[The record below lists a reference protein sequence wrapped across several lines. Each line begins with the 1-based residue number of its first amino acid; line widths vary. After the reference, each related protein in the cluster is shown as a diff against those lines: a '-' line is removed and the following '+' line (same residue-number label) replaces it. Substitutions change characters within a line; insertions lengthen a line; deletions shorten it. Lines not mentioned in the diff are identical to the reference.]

1 MANQFTASYI
11 NNRFDRLVVVSIVLL
26 GVTALSTQL
35 VLMRELLSTFNGS
48 ELSIGIILG
57 SWLFLSGI
65 GSYIGK
71 HFRFNP
77 GKKTVSVLYL
87 FHLIIALIPLLEI
100 AAIRLFRDKVFIRG
114 STIGVIEMVCSCLI
128 ILLPFCVISGIFL
141 VIACDLASGKFSAGK
156 IYIADGIGSAIGGL
170 LFSFILIQ
178 MMDHFQLLSIIA
190 VINLLWCSILCWN
203 VALRMPCAISGSL
216 LAALLLV
223 LFRYNVDL
231 YLTQKQYP
239 DQKILFHGNSPYG
252 RVVATEFE
260 HQINFFEN
268 GVPLSPSHN
277 IQQAEET
284 VHFVMAQRPYAKK
297 VLLISGGYAGTAREI
312 LKYGVEKIDYVE
324 IDSLIIR
331 LAEKFLKTNIAFPQI
346 HIINTDGRKYTR
358 ETAEKYDVIIVDVP
372 DPVTSQLNRFYTYE
386 FFSECRRILNP
397 GGAIS
402 FGISHYE
409 NFVSDELAKVLS
421 AAAQTLKLCFKNY
434 LAIPAGRVY
443 FIASDGALTL
453 DIASAL
459 DKNNIQTKY
468 VRPGYINSITTPD
481 RLGDIKEACS
491 NQTRINKDFYPTL
504 YFYNILRWVSQFR
517 IKFGI
522 MEAVLILIL
531 VFYVAKLRLTEL
543 TIFSSGFTGAT
554 LELVIILAYQTLY
567 GSIYL
572 QLSLIITLFMLGLTA
587 GAWGSK
593 LWLEHTTDSLNV
605 LKLAILAA
613 AIALCGVITYPLLV
627 LFSKSLFILLYL
639 GQIGIAALIFIIAFI
654 AGAQFPVAF
663 AIESKTKIES
673 ASKIYGADFIGA
685 AIGSLISGTLLIP
698 VIGVAATCLIT
709 TLFNGLCAIL
719 LLRTY
724 KKIG

>member
-1 MANQFTASYI
+1 MANQFTAFCE
-11 NNRFDRLVVVSIVLL
+11 NNRLGRLVVISIVLL
-26 GVTALSTQL
+26 GITALTTQL
-35 VLMRELLSTFNGS
+35 VLMRELLAMFNGN

-71 HFRFNP
+71 HFRF
-77 GKKTVSVLYL
+77 KRTVSILYF
-87 FHLIIALIPLLEI
+87 FHLLIALIPLLEI

-114 STIGVIEMVCSCLI
+114 SSIGVIEMVYVCFI
-128 ILLPFCVISGIFL
+128 VLLPFCLVSGIFL
-141 VIACDLASGKFSAGK
+141 VIACEISAGKFSAGK

-178 MMDHFQLLSIIA
+178 LMDHFQLLSVIA
-190 VINLLWCSILCWN
+190 VINLLWCSILCWT
-203 VALRMPCAISGSL
+203 VGFKMPCAISGSL

-223 LFRYNVDL
+223 FFRYNVDL
-231 YLTQKQYP
+231 CLTQKQYP

-260 HQINFFEN
+260 RQINFYEN

-284 VHFVMAQRPYAKK
+284 VHFVMAQRPDAKK

-331 LAEKFLKTNIAFPQI
+331 LAEKFLKTNIAFSQI
-346 HIINTDGRKYTR
+346 HIINTDGRKYIR
-358 ETAEKYDVIIVDVP
+358 ETAEKYDVIIVDIP
-372 DPVTSQLNRFYTYE
+372 DPVTSQLNRFYTFE
-386 FFSECRRILNP
+386 FFSECKRILNP
-397 GGAIS
+397 DGAIS

-409 NFVSDELAKVLS
+409 NYVSDELAKVLS
-421 AAAQTLKLCFKNY
+421 ATAQTLKLCFKNY

-443 FIASDGALTL
+443 FIASDGSLTL
-453 DIASAL
+453 DIANAL
-459 DKNNIQTKY
+459 EKNNIQTKY
-468 VRPGYINSITTPD
+468 VRRSYIDSITTSD

-491 NQTRINKDFYPTL
+491 HKTRINRDFYPTL
-504 YFYNILRWVSQFR
+504 YFYNILRWMSQFR

-531 VFYVAKLRLTEL
+531 IFYVAKLRLPEL

-554 LELVIILAYQTLY
+554 VELVIILAYQTLY

-572 QLSLIITLFMLGLTA
+572 QLSIIITLFMLGLTA
-587 GAWGSK
+587 GAWSSK
-593 LWLEHTTDSLNV
+593 HWLEHTTDSLNV

-627 LFSKSLFILLYL
+627 LFSKSLFILPYL
-639 GQIGIAALIFIIAFI
+639 GQIGIPALIFIIAFI
-654 AGAQFPVAF
+654 AGVQFPVAF
-663 AIESKTKIES
+663 AIESKTIIES

-698 VIGVAATCLIT
+698 VVGVAATCFIT
-709 TLFNGLCAIL
+709 TIFNGLCAIL
-719 LLRTY
+719 LFRTY